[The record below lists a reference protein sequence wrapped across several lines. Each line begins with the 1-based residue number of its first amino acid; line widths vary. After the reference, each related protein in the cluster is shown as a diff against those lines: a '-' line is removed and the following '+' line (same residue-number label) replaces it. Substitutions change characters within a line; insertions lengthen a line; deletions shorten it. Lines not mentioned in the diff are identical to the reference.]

1 MPHRFVRTP
10 ILRPLLAFILSAGL
24 AGSALA
30 VTPDEVVAR
39 WGADSVPTSGRFTEL
54 RTIPGFPKPL
64 IEKPFPT
71 TIEVRPDRVSVTTRS
86 GTSEKRLPSTEA
98 AGFFFA
104 LVSGDVARLSERFD
118 LTAEEKEGR
127 VTLTARPK
135 SDVLREF
142 VRELRLSGDKIPDTC
157 VIVNP
162 RGETSEITLTPSAS
176 SQKESLP

>member
-1 MPHRFVRTP
+1 M
-10 ILRPLLAFILSAGL
+10 
-24 AGSALA
+24 
-30 VTPDEVVAR
+30 
-39 WGADSVPTSGRFTEL
+39 
-54 RTIPGFPKPL
+54 
-64 IEKPFPT
+64 
-71 TIEVRPDRVSVTTRS
+71 
-86 GTSEKRLPSTEA
+86 PSTEA

>member
-64 IEKPFPT
+64 
-71 TIEVRPDRVSVTTRS
+71 RS
-86 GTSEKRLPSTEA
+86 
-98 AGFFFA
+98 
-104 LVSGDVARLSERFD
+104 
-118 LTAEEKEGR
+118 EGR
-127 VTLTARPK
+127 YDAAP
-135 SDVLREF
+135 
-142 VRELRLSGDKIPDTC
+142 
-157 VIVNP
+157 
-162 RGETSEITLTPSAS
+162 GERILGIYHR
-176 SQKESLP
+176 